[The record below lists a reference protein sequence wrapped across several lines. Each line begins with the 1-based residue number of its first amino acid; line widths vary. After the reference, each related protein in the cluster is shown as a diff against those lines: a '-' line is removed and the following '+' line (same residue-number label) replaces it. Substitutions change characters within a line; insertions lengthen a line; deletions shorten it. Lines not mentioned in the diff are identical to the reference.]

1 MNKLQL
7 LRCASKEVVMGF
19 LEWNLDNYRSRK
31 STSLYQKFKHWR
43 QLYRKHTGKDWNDG
57 WRIEV
62 NDVS

>member
-43 QLYRKHTGKDWNDG
+43 QLYRKHTGKDWNC
-57 WRIEV
+57 
-62 NDVS
+62 